1 MKKMNGSTKIFIK
14 YFILAI
20 LGLAVGVGGGFLKEA
35 TDIIALIV
43 LGYIL
48 LIGGL
53 ILCVISFVICFI
65 FM

>member
-14 YFILAI
+14 YFI
-20 LGLAVGVGGGFLKEA
+20 GFAVGVGGGFLKEA

-43 LGYIL
+43 LGYVL

-53 ILCVISFVICFI
+53 ILFVISIVICFI
-65 FM
+65 FS